1 MRNNSN
7 ENAELRKLTSEIVAA
22 YAGNN
27 AVASAQLSDMIGDV
41 FNKLSD
47 LGKPAPEPDPVP
59 AVPIKKSI
67 TKETIRCLECGRP
80 MKMLKRHLKC
90 HKLLPDEYRAKWRLN
105 HDYPMVTANYSKV
118 RSKLAINIGLG
129 RNPKK

>member
-7 ENAELRKLTSEIVAA
+7 ENAELRKLTSEIVSA

-41 FNKLSD
+41 YNQLSD
-47 LGKPAPEPDPVP
+47 LGQPAPEPEPVP

-67 TKETIRCLECGRP
+67 TKKTITCLECGKT
-80 MKMLKRHLKC
+80 MKMLKRHIMT
-90 HKLLPDEYRAKWRLN
+90 HKLLPDEYRAKWKLRP
-105 HDYPMVTANYSKV
+105 DYPMVTANYSGV
-118 RSKLAINIGLG
+118 RRELAKINGLG
-129 RNPKK
+129 RGPKK